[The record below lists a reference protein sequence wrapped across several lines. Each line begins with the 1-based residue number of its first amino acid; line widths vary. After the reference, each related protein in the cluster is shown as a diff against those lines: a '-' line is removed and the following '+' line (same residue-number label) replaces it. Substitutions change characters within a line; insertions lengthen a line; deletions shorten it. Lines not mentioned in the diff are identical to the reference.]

1 MRVAILQSI
10 ASDPVAVTRA
20 QNEIAD
26 KLTQLPGVSSVGY
39 AADVPMDGLEPNW
52 NSVFVQGRDPWGAK
66 STLPMR
72 LFNYTSPNYF
82 HTMGSRVIAGRE
94 FTWDDVY
101 NHRPV
106 GILSENLARELFGSA
121 QAAIGKQITV
131 FEPMPWHQVIGVVED
146 ARHNG
151 VDAPAP
157 AIVYWPTMMPN
168 LYGAEP
174 LDAVRGVTFVVRSQ
188 RAGSENLTQEMQQA
202 VWQINGEL
210 PVSGLRTMQEIA
222 SKSLARTSFTLTMLG
237 IAAALALALGVIG
250 IYGVISYSVSQRM
263 REMGIRIALGAQ
275 KGELRWL
282 FVRSALV
289 LTCIGLVIGLGT
301 AAAVAQLMRALLFG
315 VHPLDPLSFAMMAL
329 VLVAAAALASY
340 LPASRVSAI
349 NPADVLK
356 AE

>member
-1 MRVAILQSI
+1 
-10 ASDPVAVTRA
+10 
-20 QNEIAD
+20 
-26 KLTQLPGVSSVGY
+26 
-39 AADVPMDGLEPNW
+39 
-52 NSVFVQGRDPWGAK
+52 
-66 STLPMR
+66 MR

-101 NHRPV
+101 NQRPV

-121 QAAIGKQITV
+121 QAAIGKQITY
-131 FEPMPWHQVIGVVED
+131 FQPMPWHEVIGVVED

-157 AIVYWPTMMPN
+157 AIVYWPTMSQN

-188 RAGSENLTQEMQQA
+188 RAGSASLAQEMQQA

-210 PVSGLRTMQEIA
+210 PVSGLRTMQEVN

-250 IYGVISYSVSQRM
+250 IYGVISYSVSQRT
-263 REMGIRIALGAQ
+263 REMGIRIALGAP
-275 KGELRWL
+275 KSELRWL

-289 LTCIGLVIGLGT
+289 LTGIGLVIGLG
-301 AAAVAQLMRALLFG
+301 AAATVAQLMRALLFG
-315 VHPLDPLSFAMMAL
+315 VHPLDPLTFATMVL
-329 VLVAAAALASY
+329 ILVATAALASY
-340 LPASRVSAI
+340 LPACRVSAI